1 MTKFDKLCE
10 EFTRKRGRSRYPKD
24 IALSREFIDS
34 LEHEYFIA
42 NDTGN
47 RNFHSNF
54 LKAITYK
61 LNEFKDNKVLAS
73 RYHTAIADPD
83 KKVSVYDI
91 GGDIDDVSLG
101 DEPTL

>member
-1 MTKFDKLCE
+1 MNKFDKLCE
-10 EFTRKRGRSRYPKD
+10 EFTRKRGRGRYPKD
-24 IALSREFIDS
+24 IALSRDFLDA
-34 LEHEYFIA
+34 LENEYFMA

-73 RYHTAIADPD
+73 RYHTTPPD
-83 KKVSVYDI
+83 VDVSVYE
-91 GGDIDDVSLG
+91 IDDDDFDDISLG